1 MENLVVGGTLE
12 LEVDQGGIRAAG
24 GRDLEFLLEAR
35 PRACVP
41 VSRVFK
47 VEPVIPVDVGED
59 KP

>member
-1 MENLVVGGTLE
+1 MVGGTLE